1 MRKLTA
7 HAQHELTFASKTLH
21 EVSSK
26 IRVVRASANNQ
37 VSFYSTLSFA
47 QEEIFWEIDGKS
59 QSRCVWQRRRSRLL
73 PGSLGRSWLEV

>member
-37 VSFYSTLSFA
+37 VSFYSTLSSA
-47 QEEIFWEIDGKS
+47 QEEIFREIGGKS
-59 QSRCVWQRRRSRLL
+59 QSRCVRKGEEAVFL
-73 PGSLGRSWLEV
+73 PGYLGRC